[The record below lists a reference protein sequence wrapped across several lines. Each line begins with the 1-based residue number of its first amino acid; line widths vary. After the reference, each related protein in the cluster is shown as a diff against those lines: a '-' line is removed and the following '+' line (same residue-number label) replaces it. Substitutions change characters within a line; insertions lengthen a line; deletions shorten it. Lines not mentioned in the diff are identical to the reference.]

1 MKNIAVA
8 FVLVAL
14 ILATIFGLGV
24 CVCDQPSTS
33 DPLEDVC
40 YQIFQQIEDALN
52 EDKGNMYMLRKAFF
66 YAPNAR
72 PVLMK
77 VIYNVTFAAN
87 IALDHELD
95 YCDEI
100 LRDIH
105 LKTLSLNETS
115 VVFGWT
121 SSGIFTV
128 VHPLV
133 INFMQM
139 QLPFVLLRI
148 FYTALESD
156 RGPEAQTFLWDGT
169 YELPKLHINLTI
181 SNLPCIPSERTFMS
195 ALSDFN
201 SMVSPKYKPMQNRNY

>member
-1 MKNIAVA
+1 MKNTAVA
-8 FVLVAL
+8 SVLVAS

-40 YQIFQQIEDALN
+40 YQIFQRFEDALN
-52 EDKGNMYMLRKAFF
+52 EDKGNMYMLRQAFF

-77 VIYNVTFAAN
+77 VIYNVFFAAN
-87 IALDHELD
+87 NALAHELD
-95 YCDEI
+95 YCGET
-100 LRDIH
+100 LRNN
-105 LKTLSLNETS
+105 KTLSLNDTA
-115 VVFGWT
+115 VVLGWT

-148 FYTALESD
+148 FYTVLESD

-169 YELPKLHINLTI
+169 YELPNLHINLTI
-181 SNLPCIPSERTFMS
+181 SNLPCIPSEHTFMS
-195 ALSDFN
+195 ALNDFN
-201 SMVSPKYKPMQNRNY
+201 SMVGPINNAK